1 MLKNVVVVL
10 SSLLFLGCQSTQPNK
25 APSQINAKKSKHQEY
40 LHSGDKLPIDAI
52 KNIDGKKVVLQG
64 SKKQKIV
71 ILFATWCP
79 DSNRLIRALN
89 KSPILHDDNIEII
102 AIARGESKATVSAW
116 RDKLALN
123 VPLAVDEDKS
133 IYKQFASGGIP
144 RIITVNTNNEIIKMN
159 LAEGQEQLS
168 LIEWQ

>member
-1 MLKNVVVVL
+1 MLKKVVIVL
-10 SSLLFLGCQSTQPNK
+10 SSLLFLGCQNTQSSSS
-25 APSQINAKKSKHQEY
+25 PSQTTAEKPKHQEY
-40 LHSGDKLPIDAI
+40 LHSGDKLPINAI
-52 KNIDGKKVVLQG
+52 ENIEGKKVVLQG
-64 SKKQKIV
+64 SKKQKII

-79 DSNRLIRALN
+79 DSNRLIRSLN

-116 RDKLALN
+116 RDKLELN
-123 VPLAVDEDKS
+123 VPFAVDEDKS

-144 RIITVNTNNEIIKMN
+144 RIITVNANNEIIKMN